1 MSDSIRAREAWFAE
15 EMRVVGALLGKGG
28 RTVAAEVAERVA
40 AEDFGNADLGDIY
53 RVALELWREGK
64 MPDVGIVMSRLPRV
78 TPAML
83 AECLDQAGAGLYAA
97 EHADR
102 VREEACRRRIR
113 QELIDS
119 LHEIKQPGCDAA
131 VVAAKAAGKIREIAR
146 QGLSHRF
153 RPTEATELIGKT
165 FEETRWAVE
174 GLLPEGLS
182 VLAGPP
188 KLGKSWLVLL
198 VALAVASGTKACG
211 RFGCPQGEVLYL
223 ALEDTPRRMQSRLR
237 KILRRTHGSAQGLFL
252 EYACPLLGHGLEDH
266 LRGWMQDH
274 PQTRLIVVDTLAK
287 VRPPRGR
294 NEEPYAADYRLMA
307 SLKAIA
313 DECRTAIVTITHTR
327 KQADSDPLAEV
338 SGTMGL
344 TGAADAILVLKRER
358 ARADAILHVTGR
370 DVEEAELAMTWNAEA
385 ASWMV
390 CGEAR
395 EFRRSKEREE
405 VLEVFR
411 REGKALKLADLYDV
425 LLHKKRGAVRSL
437 VHELVKCGDVSG
449 LGRGLYALAYGHSAT
464 TTTTTPT
471 TTTTTTEQQV

>member
-1 MSDSIRAREAWFAE
+1 MHGTEQARTGWFAE
-15 EMRVVGALLGKGG
+15 KMRVVGALLGKGG
-28 RTVAAEVAERVA
+28 RAVVAEVAERVA
-40 AEDFGNADLGDIY
+40 AEDFGNADLGEAY

-64 MPDVGIVMSRLPRV
+64 TPDVGILLSRAPRV

-83 AECLDQAGAGLYAA
+83 AECLEQAGAGLHAA
-97 EHADR
+97 EHAER
-102 VREEACRRRIR
+102 VREAACRRSIR

-119 LHEIKQPGCDAA
+119 LQEIKAPGSDAA
-131 VVAAKAAGKIREIAR
+131 AVAAKAVGKIREIAR
-146 QGLSHRF
+146 RGLSHRF

-198 VALAVASGTKACG
+198 VALAVASGSQACG

-223 ALEDTPRRMQSRLR
+223 ALEDTPRRMQNRLR

-252 EYACPLLGHGLEDH
+252 EYSCPLLGYGLEDH

-274 PQTRLIVVDTLAK
+274 PRTRLIVIDTLAK

-294 NEEPYAADYRLMA
+294 HEEPYAADYRLMA

-327 KQADSDPLAEV
+327 KQADADPLAEV

-358 ARADAILHVTGR
+358 ARADAVLHVTGR
-370 DVEEAELAMTWNAEA
+370 DVEESELAMTWNAEA

-390 CGEAR
+390 CGDAR

-411 REGKALKLADLYDV
+411 KEGKALKLADLYDA
-425 LLHKKRGAVRSL
+425 LMHKKRVSVRAL
-437 VHELVKCGDVSG
+437 VHDLVKSGDLTG
-449 LGRGLYALAYGHSAT
+449 LGKGLYLLSSCYGGAT
-464 TTTTTPT
+464 AATAAT
-471 TTTTTTEQQV
+471 